1 MATTKGR
8 NDVCDAWRH
17 RMVEVPDDRRYS
29 ELKVWKFQI
38 VLRCE
43 RCPVRRYLG
52 LDANGDIGMSRYA
65 YPDDW
70 KRYPAEEK
78 PSTSEFRRRYAARRN
93 RSLS

>member
-1 MATTKGR
+1 
-8 NDVCDAWRH
+8 
-17 RMVEVPDDRRYS
+17 
-29 ELKVWKFQI
+29 
-38 VLRCE
+38 
-43 RCPVRRYLG
+43 
-52 LDANGDIGMSRYA
+52 MSRYA